1 MTYCLF
7 AMKNQKKIGRI
18 YFSGSSHNFFMK
30 PFALVR
36 GTLQK
41 TSGILFITNFSFS
54 GTRIVAPDKQAYI
67 RYPKNKNAF
76 QVELGK

>member
-1 MTYCLF
+1 
-7 AMKNQKKIGRI
+7 
-18 YFSGSSHNFFMK
+18 MK

-54 GTRIVAPDKQAYI
+54 GTRIVALDKQAYI

-76 QVELGK
+76 QVEQGK

>member
-1 MTYCLF
+1 
-7 AMKNQKKIGRI
+7 MKNEEKVGHP
-18 YFSGSSHNFFMK
+18 YYSGCSHIFFMK

-76 QVELGK
+76 QVCKVSKTQKIN

>member
-1 MTYCLF
+1 
-7 AMKNQKKIGRI
+7 
-18 YFSGSSHNFFMK
+18 MK

-76 QVELGK
+76 QVKQGSKTQKINQVPIYLKNSGIFCSRRSKF

>member
-1 MTYCLF
+1 
-7 AMKNQKKIGRI
+7 
-18 YFSGSSHNFFMK
+18 MK

-41 TSGILFITNFSFS
+41 TSGILFIITNFSFS

-76 QVELGK
+76 QVIQ